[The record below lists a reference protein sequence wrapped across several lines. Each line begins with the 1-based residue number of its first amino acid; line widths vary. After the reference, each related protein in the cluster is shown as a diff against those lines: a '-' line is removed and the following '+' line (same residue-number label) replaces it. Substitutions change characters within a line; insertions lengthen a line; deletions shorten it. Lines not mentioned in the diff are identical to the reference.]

1 MTHELLRI
9 RNLTLE
15 ARAGNDWHP
24 IVQDIDLTLAR
35 GEVLGLIGESGAGK
49 SSLGLAAAGFTRPG
63 CRVRQGEVWFDGVDL
78 LKAGERHCQQLRGR
92 RIAYVA
98 QSAAAAF
105 NPARRLLDQT
115 IESALAQGL
124 PRSTAHARARQ
135 LYRQLSL
142 PDPDTFGDRYPHQA
156 SGGQLQRAMTAMA
169 MICQPDLIIFDE
181 PTTALDV
188 TTQVDVLAAIRDAI
202 QHSGSAAL
210 YITHDLAVV
219 AQMAQRIMV
228 LKHGKRVEEAPTGQ
242 MLEAPTQAYTRSLWA
257 VRQLIKAVEPPPSAQ
272 ILSVEHLSAHY
283 GQVQVLDDINITVP
297 QGQTT
302 AIIGESGSGKSTL
315 ARCITGLL
323 GVSGG
328 TVRFADQLLA
338 PRYSDR
344 PLEQLRQI
352 QLVYQSADT
361 ALNPKQTVR
370 ELIGRPLAFYHALDG
385 ARRQQRL
392 LELMEMIELPAAHL
406 SRLPGELSGGQKQR
420 VAIARALAAE
430 PRLIICDE
438 VTSALD
444 KLIQQGIINL
454 LLRLQKELDVSYL
467 FITHD
472 IATVRAIADR
482 VVVMHRGRVVQQGSR
497 EEVLKPPHPA
507 YTEHLL
513 ACEPQMQQGW
523 LDAMRPVEAC

>member
-1 MTHELLRI
+1 MSTELLRI
-9 RNLTLE
+9 CKLTLE
-15 ARAGNDWHP
+15 ARSGNDWQP

-49 SSLGLAAAGFTRPG
+49 SSLGLAAAGFTRAG
-63 CRVRQGEVWFDGVDL
+63 CRVRKGEVWFDGVDL
-78 LKAGERHCQQLRGR
+78 IKAGDKHCQQLRGR

-115 IESALAQGL
+115 VESALLHGI
-124 PRSTAHARARQ
+124 PRDEAETTARQ

-142 PDPDTFGDRYPHQA
+142 PDPDHFGERYPHQA

-169 MICQPDLIIFDE
+169 MICKPDLIIFDE

-188 TTQVDVLAAIRDAI
+188 TTQVDVLAAIRNAI
-202 QHSGSAAL
+202 QQSGSAAL

-228 LKHGKRVEEAPTGQ
+228 LKRGKLVEQAPTRQ

-257 VRQLIKAVEPPPSAQ
+257 VRQLTKAVEPEVSLQ
-272 ILSVEHLSAHY
+272 ILRIENLSAHY
-283 GQVQVLDDINITVP
+283 GRVKVLDDINIDVS
-297 QGQTT
+297 QGRTT

-323 GVSGG
+323 GVSSG
-328 TVRFADQLLA
+328 TVQFAGQTLA
-338 PRYSDR
+338 ARYTER
-344 PLEQLRQI
+344 PQEQLRQI

-370 ELIGRPLAFYHALDG
+370 ELLGRPLAFYHALGG
-385 ARRQQRL
+385 AAQQRRL
-392 LELMEMIELPAAHL
+392 LELMEMIELSPDHL

-454 LLRLQKELDVSYL
+454 LLRLQKELGMSYL

-472 IATVRAIADR
+472 IATVRAIADHI
-482 VVVMHRGRVVQQGSR
+482 VVMHQGQVVEQGTR
-497 EEVLKPPHPA
+497 EQVLNPPHPA

-513 ACEPQMQQGW
+513 ACEPQMTEGW
-523 LDAMRPVEAC
+523 LDARI